1 MLRWPRAFFLP
12 APRKLVP
19 FGGVGKWLCRVLM
32 LDAERM
38 TVAVETD
45 SMRTI
50 AEGITERLRGSRIEA
65 LHFDDRTGYMAISLD
80 NGLWLLISVDWGG
93 YSLVVEERPAATDAS
108 VDV

>member
-1 MLRWPRAFFLP
+1 M
-12 APRKLVP
+12 
-19 FGGVGKWLCRVLM
+19 GVSCP
-32 LDAERM
+32 DAERM

-93 YSLVVEERPAATDAS
+93 YSIVLERSTEAQQFWAGGRYGSSNTRK
-108 VDV
+108 